1 MTRHNYEMKY
11 SLEAAT
17 RIFKETGT
25 YRVVGYRW
33 RDVFLKHVVALG
45 THTRAR
51 WCGHQ
56 SWRRDY
62 PQLRDET
69 TYEQC
74 IEAVL
79 QVVDGQ
85 LTIKLVIYDG
95 DTVTGR
101 PTTARCEFVGTLS
114 VMCPELERAAGQAFA
129 FLVDC
134 EVTRREEARLARLRA
149 EVEAQFTRDFG
160 NE

>member
-1 MTRHNYEMKY
+1 MKY
-11 SLEAAT
+11 NLEAAT

-25 YRVVGYRW
+25 YRVVGYCW
-33 RDVFLKHVVALG
+33 RDVFLKHVIALG
-45 THTRAR
+45 THTSAR

-74 IEAVL
+74 VEAVL

-85 LTIKLVIYDG
+85 LTMKLVIYNG

-149 EVEAQFTRDFG
+149 EVEAQFARDFG

>member
-1 MTRHNYEMKY
+1 MTY
-11 SLEAAT
+11 SLETVT
-17 RIFKETGT
+17 RIFKEAGS
-25 YRVVGYRW
+25 YRVSGHRW
-33 RDVFLKHVVALG
+33 RHVFLKYITELG
-45 THTRAR
+45 TQTSAR

-62 PQLRDET
+62 PQLKDET

-74 IEAVL
+74 VEAEL
-79 QVVDGQ
+79 RVVDGQ
-85 LTIKLVIYDG
+85 LVMKLIIYNG
-95 DTVTGR
+95 DNVTGH
-101 PTTARCEFVGTLS
+101 PTVARCEFIGTFS
-114 VMCPELERAAGQAFA
+114 VMCPELERAATQAFA